1 MAAPHVSGAAALL
14 LSKGSGLRHAELKD
28 RILRSASGAT
38 SLQGKT
44 LTGSRL
50 NAGSALEVRSTALAF
65 SASPPAIT
73 HGGATAFSGRLTAG
87 GEAVAGE
94 RVQIEHRPAGA
105 SGFSRIGSVTTAS
118 DGSFGVSG
126 VKPERNTDYRARFA
140 GSETSRLTASTSGSQ
155 MVNVRVRVSLGV
167 SSSDLKLGRSRVVS
181 GTVSPA
187 HGGSVRLVVK
197 RNGSIIERKSA
208 TLNDSRYRFGYK
220 PTRPGRYTFYAIF
233 PKDADHLGNRSV
245 ERGFRVVR

>member
-1 MAAPHVSGAAALL
+1 MSQ
-14 LSKGSGLRHAELKD
+14 
-28 RILRSASGAT
+28 T
-38 SLQGKT
+38 
-44 LTGSRL
+44 
-50 NAGSALEVRSTALAF
+50 VRD
-65 SASPPAIT
+65 
-73 HGGATAFSGRLTAG
+73 
-87 GEAVAGE
+87 
-94 RVQIEHRPAGA
+94 
-105 SGFSRIGSVTTAS
+105 TT
-118 DGSFGVSG
+118 
-126 VKPERNTDYRARFA
+126 
-140 GSETSRLTASTSGSQ
+140 
-155 MVNVRVRVSLGV
+155 
-167 SSSDLKLGRSRVVS
+167 LGRSRVVS